1 MSDTAG
7 AIDVSSN
14 VSNAHVADSVAA
26 GETRPDT
33 PDPTTGPADTAVGEQ
48 PTEGEVEQPKPSRD
62 RRAEKRIASL
72 TRKND
77 EAQREIGYWKALAEK
92 SSQQPAAQANAKPQP
107 NQYPSY
113 DEYVDALTDWKLEQ
127 RLVKAEAPQPKE
139 QPQPTSSKTKPR
151 NEALVE
157 RLVESGKD
165 IEDFQDVLRVIT
177 APGYPISEAMRDYLE
192 DAEQPALMAQWYADN
207 PRKAL
212 RISGMDPVD
221 AEAELD
227 KVAATLARPA
237 RTTTAPPPGPTVGG
251 RAVATRDPAK
261 MDMDEYAAHW
271 KQRNGIKD

>member
-1 MSDTAG
+1 MDTAT
-7 AIDVSSN
+7 IDNSAATINVATETEAVS
-14 VSNAHVADSVAA
+14 
-26 GETRPDT
+26 
-33 PDPTTGPADTAVGEQ
+33 PTTGEGTTPESATGPATDPADGGQQSEQTA
-48 PTEGEVEQPKPSRD
+48 PQPKHRD
-62 RRAEKRIASL
+62 RRAEKKIASL

-92 SSQQPAAQANAKPQP
+92 SAQPAAQPNAKPQP
-107 NQYPSY
+107 NQYQSY

-127 RLVKAEAPQPKE
+127 RLAKAEPKE
-139 QPQPTSSKTKPR
+139 QPQPETSKTKPR

-165 IEDFQDVLRVIT
+165 IEDFPDVLRVIT
-177 APGYPISEAMRDYLE
+177 APGYPISETMRDYLE

-227 KVAATLARPA
+227 RIAATLARPA
-237 RTTTAPPPGPTVGG
+237 RTTNAPPPGPTVGG

-261 MDMDEYAAHW
+261 MGMDEYAAYW

>member
-1 MSDTAG
+1 MSD
-7 AIDVSSN
+7 VS
-14 VSNAHVADSVAA
+14 VVDNASDATNTVAQDSVAA

-48 PTEGEVEQPKPSRD
+48 PKEGEAEQPKPSRD

-92 SSQQPAAQANAKPQP
+92 SAQPAAQPNAKPQP

-127 RLVKAEAPQPKE
+127 RLAKAEPKE
-139 QPQPTSSKTKPR
+139 QPQPETSKTKPR

-177 APGYPISEAMRDYLE
+177 APGYPISETMRDYLE

-227 KVAATLARPA
+227 RIAATLARPA
-237 RTTTAPPPGPTVGG
+237 RTTNAPPPGPTVGG

-261 MDMDEYAAHW
+261 MGMDEYAAYW

>member
-1 MSDTAG
+1 
-7 AIDVSSN
+7 
-14 VSNAHVADSVAA
+14 
-26 GETRPDT
+26 
-33 PDPTTGPADTAVGEQ
+33 
-48 PTEGEVEQPKPSRD
+48 
-62 RRAEKRIASL
+62 
-72 TRKND
+72 
-77 EAQREIGYWKALAEK
+77 
-92 SSQQPAAQANAKPQP
+92 
-107 NQYPSY
+107 
-113 DEYVDALTDWKLEQ
+113 
-127 RLVKAEAPQPKE
+127 VKAEAPQPKE